1 MRYDVDIAVVGAG
14 PAGLAAALRARWLR
28 TYKALP
34 ASVALIDPA
43 GKGGLANWR
52 TVLMTGP
59 SFALDLSTILDD
71 IEMYPVKFIQ
81 SAATGADLNG
91 PIKVVRTEAG
101 ELTCRAVIVCTGLK
115 TLANER
121 DYVDRGLMMTLKDH
135 NFMADVLERFCEEH
149 RGKRL
154 LVWGT
159 QRAAKTVRF
168 VESISRGRLEIASF
182 LEEEDAGP
190 VRGVLRRINGK
201 EWIESVTVADEQG
214 LERDIATDF
223 LLLDFESHMLRT
235 NSAAAFPEL
244 QRRDGFIEVDHFLR
258 TSIPGVYAAG
268 DITGGPFCG
277 AKAIGEG
284 VSAGFYAY
292 QQVYQDKFGTEPSLY
307 AFFPHRGE
315 EIVVGE
321 TGFRIPPLTDDM
333 RPKILMPADVLEP
346 LLDGADMAPVLTMMD
361 GATTMHEILVA
372 TGLNMDAV
380 AWAVDILVERK
391 ALALHV

>member
-1 MRYDVDIAVVGAG
+1 MRYDFDIAVVGAG

-34 ASVALIDPA
+34 ASVAVIDPA

-59 SFALDLSTILDD
+59 SFALDLASILDD
-71 IEMYPVKFIQ
+71 FETYPVEFIQ
-81 SAATGADLNG
+81 SAATGAELDG
-91 PIKVVRTEAG
+91 PIKTMYTESG

-121 DYVDRGLMMTLKDH
+121 DYVDRGLLMTLKDH

-159 QRAAKTVRF
+159 QRAAKTIRF
-168 VESISRGRLEIASF
+168 VEAISRGRLQIASF
-182 LEEEDAGP
+182 LESEDAGP
-190 VRGVLRRINGK
+190 MCGVLRRINGK
-201 EWIESVTVADEQG
+201 DWVESVTVTDEHG
-214 LERDIATDF
+214 LEREIPTDF

-244 QRRDGFIEVDHFLR
+244 QRREGFIEVDHFLR

-292 QQVYQDKFGTEPSLY
+292 QQVYQDKFGTDPSLY

-315 EIVVGE
+315 EIVAGE
-321 TGFRIPPLTDDM
+321 TGFRIPPLANEM
-333 RPKILMPADVLEP
+333 RPKILMSADALEP
-346 LLDGADMAPVLTMMD
+346 LLDGADMATVLDMMD
-361 GATTMHEILVA
+361 GSATIHEIQVG
-372 TGLNMDAV
+372 TGLTVDAV
-380 AWAVDILVERK
+380 SWMVEALVERK

>member
-1 MRYDVDIAVVGAG
+1 MQYDFDIVVVGAG

-34 ASVALIDPA
+34 ASVALVDPA

-52 TVLMTGP
+52 VVLMTGP
-59 SFALDLSTILDD
+59 SFALDLSKILDD
-71 IEMYPVKFIQ
+71 IETYPVEFIQ
-81 SAATGADLNG
+81 SAVTGADLDG
-91 PIKVVRTEAG
+91 PVKTVRTTSG
-101 ELTCRAVIVCTGLK
+101 ELTCRAVILCTGLK

-121 DYVDRGLMMTLKDH
+121 DYVNRGLMMTLKDH
-135 NFMADVLERFCEEH
+135 NFMADVLERFCEEN

-168 VESISRGRLEIASF
+168 VESINRCRLEILSF
-182 LEEEDAGP
+182 LENEDAGP
-190 VRGVLRRINGK
+190 MRGVLKRINGQ

-214 LERDIATDF
+214 QEREIPTDF

-235 NSAAAFPEL
+235 NSAAAFPGL
-244 QRRDGFIEVDHFLR
+244 QRDEGFICVDHLLR
-258 TSIPGVYAAG
+258 TSAPGVYAAG

-292 QQVYQDKFGTEPSLY
+292 RQVYQDKFGAEPSLY
-307 AFFPHRGE
+307 AFFPDRGE

-321 TGFRIPPLTDDM
+321 TGFRIPPLTEEM
-333 RPKILMPADVLEP
+333 RPRILMDIRELEP
-346 LLDGADMAPVLTMMD
+346 LLEGADMEPVLAMMD
-361 GATTMHEILVA
+361 GANTIHEILAA
-372 TGLNMDAV
+372 TGLTMDAI
-380 AWAVDILVERK
+380 AWAVEILVERK